1 MGNFDYFAPQSL
13 GDATSLLRQ
22 YGNKSRLLAG
32 GTDLLLRLE
41 RRLVE
46 PCVVIDLKKIR
57 ALRGIKAT
65 RKGLRI
71 GAVTLMDEIAS
82 SPLVQGRCGI
92 IAKGAAAVGSIQ
104 TRNRATLGGNL
115 CNASPAA
122 DTAPPLIALSA
133 RARIASSRSEREVP
147 LEGFFLGPG
156 KTCLQPNELLKE
168 VFIPSPVRRSGS
180 SFQRC
185 TRTAMDIAL
194 VNCAVFLSLA
204 PKGETI
210 TDIRIVLGAVAPT
223 PVRAQPAEDLLKGKN
238 PGKDAIEEAADRAV
252 AGVSPI
258 DDVRSSASYR
268 RAMVRILT
276 RRAIEEA
283 LREARGNRQQATGSK
298 KQENGKDKKTN
309 TSDG

>member
-1 MGNFDYFAPQSL
+1 MRNFDYFAPQSL
-13 GDATSLLRQ
+13 SDATSLLRR
-22 YGNKSRLLAG
+22 YGTKARLLAG

-41 RRLVE
+41 RRLIE
-46 PCVVIDLKKIR
+46 TSVVVDLKKIR

-71 GAVTLMDEIAS
+71 GTVTLMEEIAS
-82 SPLVQGRCGI
+82 SPLVQSRYGM

-133 RARIASSRSEREVP
+133 RARIAGSRRDREVP
-147 LEGFFLGPG
+147 LEEFFIGPG

-168 VFIPSPVRRSGS
+168 IFIPSPAGRSGS

-194 VNCAVFLSLA
+194 VNCAVFLSLVSKREIVA
-204 PKGETI
+204 
-210 TDIRIVLGAVAPT
+210 DIRIALGAVAPT
-223 PVRAQPAEDLLKGKN
+223 PVRAQPAEDVLKGKN
-238 PGKDAIEEAADRAV
+238 PDRDAIEEAAERAV
-252 AGVSPI
+252 ASVSPI

-268 RAMVRILT
+268 REMVRVLT

-283 LREARGNRQQATGSK
+283 LKEALGSARGGSAS
-298 KQENGKDKKTN
+298 G
-309 TSDG
+309 

>member
-1 MGNFDYFAPQSL
+1 MIE
-13 GDATSLLRQ
+13 TS
-22 YGNKSRLLAG
+22 
-32 GTDLLLRLE
+32 
-41 RRLVE
+41 
-46 PCVVIDLKKIR
+46 VVVDLKKIR

-71 GAVTLMDEIAS
+71 GTVTLMEEIAS
-82 SPLVQGRCGI
+82 SPLVQSRYGM

-133 RARIASSRSEREVP
+133 RARIAGSRRDREVP
-147 LEGFFLGPG
+147 LEEFFIGPG

-168 VFIPSPVRRSGS
+168 IFIPSPPGRSGS

-194 VNCAVFLSLA
+194 VNCAVFLSLVSKREIVA
-204 PKGETI
+204 
-210 TDIRIVLGAVAPT
+210 DIRIALGAVAPT
-223 PVRAQPAEDLLKGKN
+223 PVRAQPAEDVLKGKN
-238 PGKDAIEEAADRAV
+238 PDKDAIEEAAERAV
-252 AGVSPI
+252 ASVSPI

-268 RAMVRILT
+268 REMVRVLT

-283 LREARGNRQQATGSK
+283 LKEALGSARGGSAS
-298 KQENGKDKKTN
+298 G
-309 TSDG
+309 